1 MKAVRVAADGS
12 VSVVDLPV
20 PRIGPDEVLMRTR
33 AAGICGSDLLG
44 WYVKRKA
51 GSILGHEVAGELVE
65 VGEGVEGFAPGDR
78 VVPHHHAPCGE
89 CGQCGSGR
97 PVHCAAWRASAL
109 DPGGMAELVRIP
121 AGNLARDTWKTPP
134 SVSDEEATFVEP
146 LATVVK
152 AFRRGAYAPT
162 RSLLAVGL
170 GTTGQLAI
178 RLAKA
183 AGASSITGADRVGS
197 RLALALQTAATDVI
211 DVSREPLEEAG
222 RRAPGGGGF
231 DFVFVGPGKA
241 AVIEGALAA
250 VAPGGTLL
258 AFTMAAPEERLSVSP
273 HDLYFREVE
282 VVPSYSCGPEDMREA
297 LASIAAG
304 RVAVA
309 DLVTHRF
316 PVERAVEAFARAAE
330 PEGSLKVLLLF
341 PTGTAQGGRISA

>member
-1 MKAVRVAADGS
+1 MRAVRVAADGT
-12 VSVVDLPV
+12 VAVVEVPV
-20 PRIGPDEVLMRTR
+20 PRVGPGEALLKTKAV
-33 AAGICGSDLLG
+33 GICGSDLLG
-44 WYVKRKA
+44 WYVRRKA

-65 VGEGVEGFAPGDR
+65 VGSGVTDFAPGDR

-89 CGQCGSGR
+89 CGECRSAR
-97 PVHCAAWRASAL
+97 PVHCGQWRASAL

-134 SVSDEEATFVEP
+134 ALSDEEATFVEP

-152 AFRRGAYAPT
+152 AFRRGNYEPT

-183 AGASSITGADRVGS
+183 AGASSTVGADRVAS
-197 RLALALQTAATDVI
+197 RLDLARRTGATDVV
-211 DVSREPLEEAG
+211 DVSRERLEETG
-222 RRAPGGGGF
+222 RRAPGGAGF
-231 DFVFVGPGKA
+231 DFVFVGPGKSS
-241 AVIEGALAA
+241 VIEAALAA

-258 AFTMAAPEERLSVSP
+258 AFTMAAPEERLSISP

-282 VVPSYSCGPEDMREA
+282 IVPSYSCGPEDMREA

-304 RVAVA
+304 RVAVL

-316 PVERAVEAFARAAE
+316 PVERAPEAFARAAD
-330 PEGSLKVLLLF
+330 PEGSLKILLTF
-341 PTGTAQGGRISA
+341 P

>member
-1 MKAVRVAADGS
+1 MRAVRVAADGS
-12 VSVVDLPV
+12 VSVVEVPV
-20 PRIGPDEVLMRTR
+20 PRVGPGEGLLRTR
-33 AAGICGSDLLG
+33 AVGICGSDLLG
-44 WYVKRKA
+44 WYVRRKA

-65 VGEGVEGFAPGDR
+65 VGRGVTDFAPGDR
-78 VVPHHHAPCGE
+78 VVPHHHAPCGG
-89 CGQCGSGR
+89 CGQCRSGR
-97 PVHCAAWRASAL
+97 PVHCGQWRASAL

-134 SVSDEEATFVEP
+134 ALSDEEATFVEP

-152 AFRRGAYAPT
+152 AFRRGNYEPT

-183 AGASSITGADRVGS
+183 AGASSITGADRVAS
-197 RLALALQTAATDVI
+197 RLDLARRTGATDVV
-211 DVSREPLEEAG
+211 DVSRDQLEEAG
-222 RRAPGGGGF
+222 RRAPGGAGF
-231 DFVFVGPGKA
+231 DFVFVGPGKSS
-241 AVIEGALAA
+241 VIEAALSA

-258 AFTMAAPEERLSVSP
+258 AFTMAAPEERLSISP

-282 VVPSYSCGPEDMREA
+282 IVPSYSCGPEDMREA

-304 RVAVA
+304 RVAVL

-316 PVERAVEAFARAAE
+316 PVERAPEAFARAAD
-330 PEGSLKVLLLF
+330 PEGSLKILLTF
-341 PTGTAQGGRISA
+341 P